1 MISWSNES
9 ASTIIKPYIAF
20 WNSPGIFKTGNAT
33 FIIPNN
39 NIPKN
44 FVIPFNLKDALLLQ
58 EASENSGTYKEMSV
72 NITSNDNNND
82 LKYDFIFV
90 KRY

>member
-39 NIPKN
+39 NIPKKVPRTLPEPP
-44 FVIPFNLKDALLLQ
+44 VILEPPIMTPA
-58 EASENSGTYKEMSV
+58 
-72 NITSNDNNND
+72 ITIKS
-82 LKYDFIFV
+82 IPTPQTPG
-90 KRY
+90 